1 MVNFDIFSVQC
12 KRIVLIHF
20 SSCQTSPGTSLESP
34 NHIHASIFENLPFW
48 ASFGHLWACTGHLEP
63 NHLLLV
69 LYTCVRRCLTRFL
82 RIHVDMFIQFIVN
95 PIMSEKQQKWSI
107 LTTFL
112 TFSQFNMIH
121 FSSCQTSPVT
131 SLEYPHHMHSSIFEN
146 WPFGPF
152 WAIFE
157 AVWAI
162 WSQSTP
168 CWFNLHLVR
177 HLLGQ
182 V

>member
-1 MVNFDIFSVQC
+1 MFIWIIVNIQKIRKKPKMVNFDNFFAVFSVQC
-12 KRIVLIHF
+12 KRNVLIHF

-112 TFSQFNMIH
+112 TFSQFNIIELSW
-121 FSSCQTSPVT
+121 F
-131 SLEYPHHMHSSIFEN
+131 IF
-146 WPFGPF
+146 
-152 WAIFE
+152 
-157 AVWAI
+157 
-162 WSQSTP
+162 
-168 CWFNLHLVR
+168 HLVR